1 MTSPL
6 AVTAVTAA
14 ALALSLASP
23 APASEPEDGPRK
35 AAELYFQGHATGNGD
50 FFRQAFHPDAK
61 LFWVKDGTLSTRT
74 SAEFAAGA
82 SGKPPADEA
91 QRRRRIVL
99 VDVTGDAA
107 VVKVELDY
115 PTVVFT
121 DYLSMLKLGTEW
133 KVVNKTFHARPKPKA

>member
-1 MTSPL
+1 MTKP
-6 AVTAVTAA
+6 AAVTAA

-23 APASEPEDGPRK
+23 ALGAEPEDGPRK

-61 LFWVKDGTLSTRT
+61 LFWVKDGALTTRT

-107 VVKVELDY
+107 IVKVELDY

-133 KVVNKTFHARPKPKA
+133 KVVNKTFHARPKPKV

>member
-1 MTSPL
+1 MTKPL
-6 AVTAVTAA
+6 AVTAA
-14 ALALSLASP
+14 ALALSLAPS
-23 APASEPEDGPRK
+23 APAADPEDGPRK

-61 LFWVKDGTLSTRT
+61 LFWVKDGALTTRT

-107 VVKVELDY
+107 IVKVELDY

-121 DYLSMLKLGTEW
+121 DYLSMLKVGTEW

>member
-1 MTSPL
+1 MKRPL
-6 AVTAVTAA
+6 AAAAA
-14 ALALSLASP
+14 ALSLSLAP
-23 APASEPEDGPRK
+23 AASAAEPEDGPRK

-61 LFWVKDGTLSTRT
+61 LFWVKDGALTTRT

-99 VDVTGDAA
+99 VDVAGDAA
-107 VVKVELDY
+107 IVKVELDY

-121 DYLSMLKLGTEW
+121 DYLSMLKLGGEW